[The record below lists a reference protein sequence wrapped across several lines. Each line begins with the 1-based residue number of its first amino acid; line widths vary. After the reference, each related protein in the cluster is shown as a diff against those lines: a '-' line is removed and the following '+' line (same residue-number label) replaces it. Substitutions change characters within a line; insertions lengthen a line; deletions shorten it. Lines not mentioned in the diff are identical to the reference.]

1 MLAMYPEPR
10 WLYTFGLWVI
20 ILFCSAC
27 SIVPKVELN
36 SDNIK
41 QLPRHHEITATP
53 FYPQDKFQC
62 GPAAL
67 ATVLAY
73 YGHERQPQALTP
85 WVFTPDAK
93 GSFPA
98 EMDAVARKEGFLS
111 YPINDMTQ
119 LLQEVA
125 GNHPVLVLQNLGT
138 DWLTRWHFA
147 VVVGF
152 DLDKQEIVLRSGAL
166 ERRVTPMDVFDHTWQ
181 RGERWGRVILP
192 PTQTPAT
199 AQAPL
204 FLRAASDL
212 EQTGP
217 IQAAEQAYA
226 TALQHWPDQPLA
238 MFGLANVQLKQ
249 EQYATASQ
257 TFARLLTQKPTLA
270 PAWNNYAYALRGLG
284 CPVAAAQAAQCATQL
299 APDNR
304 DFAASA
310 HELTKSSDDEK
321 PSCPAIHC
329 PIKNPSR

>member
-20 ILFCSAC
+20 ILLCSAC

-36 SDNIK
+36 SDSIK

-53 FYPQDKFQC
+53 FYPQDEYQC

-67 ATVLAY
+67 AMVLTY
-73 YGHERQPQALTP
+73 YGHERQPHALTP
-85 WVFTPDAK
+85 WIFTPDAK

-152 DLDKQEIVLRSGAL
+152 DLDRQEIVLRSGAL
-166 ERRVTPMDVFDHTWQ
+166 ERRVTPINVFDHTWQ

-226 TALQHWPDQPLA
+226 TAMQHWPDQPLA
-238 MFGLANVQLKQ
+238 MFGLANVQLQ
-249 EQYATASQ
+249 QTHYAAASQ
-257 TFARLLTQKPTLA
+257 TFAQLLAQKPTLA

-310 HELTKSSDDEK
+310 HELTRSSSDGN